1 MEGHQFA
8 VFAFK
13 LTTDYRYIVSIS
25 NKFIS
30 WDLSTSDCAR
40 DICPQLEG
48 IMQQLA
54 ISPDNKWAAAYTNND
69 QVMNKFILIFI
80 IDVFLFIYFWL

>member
-1 MEGHQFA
+1 M
-8 VFAFK
+8 FAFK

-40 DICPQLEG
+40 DVCPQLEG

-69 QVMNKFILIFI
+69 QERNVSIQFRIAFNLYILINFCI
-80 IDVFLFIYFWL
+80 NRWSI